1 MANFVKIVFGSCLG
15 VILASIVVFV
25 IGGTVVTSL
34 ASNSDK
40 AKSVDAN
47 SVLKISFDGGI
58 PEKSNNVPV
67 DPFSFEMD
75 KTLGLHDMVAAIDYA
90 KTDDKIK
97 GIYLDLTGAPGGRA
111 SAATLRKALMDF
123 KSEDKFI
130 VAYAKAYSQGS
141 YYMASTADEIMMNPV
156 GAVDFLGFGVQIPF
170 FKDMLER
177 LGIKMQVFYAGQF
190 KSATEPFRNYEMSEQ
205 NRRQTT
211 EYLESMYSLYLKDIS
226 EARGVSTIELR
237 NLAETYALQN
247 AEDAVKYKFVDKLAY
262 KDQVIS
268 NLKERL
274 GLDED
279 DKLKTISLS
288 DYEKGNKA
296 KLNLKVKDK
305 IAVVFAE
312 GTIVDGKGEAGSI
325 GGDKYASIIRKI
337 REGDKHKAIVLRIN
351 SGGGSGL
358 ASEIMWRELMLCKEA
373 GLPVIAS
380 MGDVAASGGYYIAC
394 MADTILAQPNT
405 ITGSIGVFGMIPSLQ
420 KMLDEKVGITFD
432 SVTTGPYSLGITTI
446 ADIGTAQGDI
456 IQKGVNEFYELFLKR
471 VADGRDMSRDAVHE
485 IAQGRVWPGNK
496 AKEIGLV
503 DVLGDLQDAIAIAAE
518 KAGLDEYRTTEY
530 PKTKDPVQMYI
541 DKITGNED
549 EAKVLLEKEVLN
561 IFPEYKYIKEL
572 REMKGVQARI
582 PFMIEDWN

>member
-25 IGGTVVTSL
+25 IGGTVATSI
-34 ASNSDK
+34 ASNADA

-67 DPFSFEMD
+67 DPFSFEME
-75 KTLGLHDMVAAIDYA
+75 KTLGLHDMVAAIEYA

-111 SAATLRKALMDF
+111 TAATLRKALMEF
-123 KSEDKFI
+123 KEEDKFI

-177 LGIKMQVFYAGQF
+177 LGVKMQVFYAGKF
-190 KSATEPFRNYEMSEQ
+190 KSATEPFRNYEMSGE
-205 NRRQTT
+205 NRAQTT
-211 EYLESMYSLYLKDIS
+211 EYLESMYALYLKDIS
-226 EARGVSTIELR
+226 DSRGISTSKLR
-237 NLAETYALQN
+237 NLADSYALQT

-262 KDQVIS
+262 KDELIT

-274 GLDED
+274 GLEED

-296 KLNLKVKDK
+296 KLNLKIKDK

-337 REGDKHKAIVLRIN
+337 REGEKHKAIVLRIN

-373 GLPVIAS
+373 GLPVVAS

-432 SVTTGPYSLGITTI
+432 SVTTGPYSLGINTNT
-446 ADIGTAQGDI
+446 DIGTDEGAI
-456 IQKGVNEFYELFLKR
+456 ITKSVEDFYMLFKKR
-471 VADGRDMSRDAVHE
+471 VADGRNMSMDAVE
-485 IAQGRVWPGNK
+485 EVAQGRVWPGVR

-503 DVLGDLQDAIAIAAE
+503 DVLGDLQDAIAIAAD
-518 KAGLDEYRTTEY
+518 KAGLSEYRTSQY

-541 DKITGNED
+541 DKITGNE
-549 EAKVLLEKEVLN
+549 EETKLLLEKEVSNL
-561 IFPEYKYIKEL
+561 FPEYKYIKEL
-572 REMKGVQARI
+572 RGMKGVQARM

>member
-25 IGGTVVTSL
+25 IGGTLVTSI
-34 ASNSDK
+34 ASKSDE
-40 AKSVDAN
+40 AKKVDSN
-47 SVLKISFDGGI
+47 SVLKISFDGMI

-67 DPFSFEMD
+67 DPFSFEMK
-75 KTLGLHDMVAAIDYA
+75 KTLGLHDMVAAIDHA
-90 KTDDKIK
+90 KSDDKIK
-97 GIYLDLTGAPGGRA
+97 GIYLDLSAAPGGRA
-111 SAATLRKALMDF
+111 TSATLRKALMDF
-123 KSEDKFI
+123 KAEDKFI

-156 GAVDFLGFGVQIPF
+156 GAVDFLGFGIQIPF

-177 LGIKMQVFYAGQF
+177 LGIKMQVYYAGQF
-190 KSATEPFRNYEMSEQ
+190 KSATEPFRNYKMSEQ
-205 NRRQTT
+205 NRAQTT
-211 EYLESMYSLYLKDIS
+211 EYLESMYALYLSDIS
-226 EARGVSTIELR
+226 ASRGISTGELR
-237 NLAETYALQN
+237 NLAETYALQT
-247 AEDAVKYKFVDKLAY
+247 AEDAIKYKFVDKLAY
-262 KDQVIS
+262 KDEVIS

-274 GLDED
+274 GLEED
-279 DKLKTISLS
+279 DKLKTISLA

-296 KLNLKVKDK
+296 KLNLKIKDK
-305 IAVVFAE
+305 IAVVYAE

-405 ITGSIGVFGMIPSLQ
+405 ITGSIGVFGMIPSLE
-420 KMLDEKVGITFD
+420 KMLDEKIGITFD
-432 SVTTGPYSLGITTI
+432 SVATGPYSI
-446 ADIGTAQGDI
+446 AINGNTDVGAEQGAI
-456 IQKGVNEFYELFLKR
+456 IQKSVEDFYELFLKR
-471 VADGRDMSRDAVHE
+471 VGEGRNMSRDAVHE
-485 IAQGRVWPGNK
+485 VAQGRVWPGNK

-503 DVLGDLQDAIAIAAE
+503 DVLGDLEDALAIAAD
-518 KAGLDEYRTTEY
+518 KAGLSEYRTTEY
-530 PKTKDPVQMYI
+530 PKMKDPIEMYI
-541 DKITGNED
+541 DKLTGKEED
-549 EAKVLLEKEVLN
+549 VRVMLEKEVTTL
-561 IFPEYKYIKEL
+561 FPEYKYMKQI
-572 REMKGVQARI
+572 REMEGVQARI
-582 PFMIEDWN
+582 PIMIDDWN